1 MPEYVVCTVCK
12 RDMTTYVI
20 DFSVLQKD
28 PSMIKLA
35 VCPLKT
41 EMLLPA
47 ARRWFLVRVRCVFLS
62 SHDIVHG
69 LKVDPFVQR
78 YAMNHIRHKK
88 KLLMHAHGLEVL
100 ENNSCGRRRRRR
112 SNGLMYTEIATA
124 KMKIQGL

>member
-78 YAMNHIRHKK
+78 YAIYSVQK

-100 ENNSCGRRRRRR
+100 ENNSCGRRRR
-112 SNGLMYTEIATA
+112 STGLMYTEIATA
-124 KMKIQGL
+124 KMQIQGL